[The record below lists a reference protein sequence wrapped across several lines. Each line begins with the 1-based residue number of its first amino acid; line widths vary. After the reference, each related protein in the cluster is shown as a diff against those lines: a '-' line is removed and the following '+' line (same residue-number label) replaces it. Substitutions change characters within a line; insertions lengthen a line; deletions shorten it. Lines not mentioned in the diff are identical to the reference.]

1 MASPQYVGNDYQD
14 SFGSYRLAFVSGQTV
29 ASTGNAVVG
38 LPILGGGIGSPF
50 GNGSYIIRRI
60 TVTNPS
66 NIAGG
71 AVPNVAAA
79 NVTILTTNDGNTSNA
94 VTTSGGQT
102 LGNVTGSY
110 TWQDLTLA
118 SGATT
123 TAYTAP
129 VLFLKVG
136 TAVANSAVNFSV
148 WGDVVNL

>member
-1 MASPQYVGNDYQD
+1 MASPQYVGNDLQD
-14 SFGSYRLAFVSGQTV
+14 SFGSYKIAFVSGQSL
-29 ASTGNAVVG
+29 ASTGNAVVA
-38 LPILGGGIGSPF
+38 LPVLGGGIGSPF

-66 NIAGG
+66 NTAGG
-71 AVPNVAAA
+71 SVPNVATA
-79 NVTILTTNDGNTSNA
+79 NVVVFTSNDGNTSNA

-102 LGNVTGSY
+102 TGNITGGN

-118 SGATT
+118 SGAAT

-136 TAVANSAVNFSV
+136 TAVANSAVNISV
-148 WGDVVNL
+148 WGDIVNL